1 MDGGTGADHGLDRR
15 SRARTRPAA
24 SWRWYTGTAVLA
36 VAAVVILRIA
46 FYSAGDEVAARVQL
60 HSVLRDATIA
70 VSFAAGLL
78 CLVRWRIT
86 GESAIAF
93 TGLALFVLGLVTMPM
108 VELAPLLYEDIGVRD
123 HSPLSRTVSTVLAVP
138 LLLMALAAPQVTA
151 RLRPGRLA
159 LLLVTLLAVTLG
171 VVIVLVRTGGRFDP
185 TDGSLQVLDAL
196 NAVAWSFVAIA
207 ALLIAR
213 RTGAAAA
220 VWVAVA
226 STILSL
232 SGLLYLVAVDHQEPF
247 LTLAIATKL
256 VALCIALAGA
266 WLELLATLSDQSAT
280 MLRLLTE
287 LTEVRD
293 QLEGDEALEEE
304 RRHELRSTLASV
316 RVAVNTLGRYRDH
329 LDEPTRG
336 SLEQAVISEL
346 TRLEH
351 MVSSSTV
358 DVQGGAA
365 SLKDVLEPLV
375 AAARESGVAVDLDL
389 RGLSV
394 QTPHEDVATL
404 FQNLLTN
411 ARKYAPGSP
420 VSIRARRSGS
430 SVIIW
435 FEDRGPGIPPEERE
449 AVLQRGSRGRSSKG
463 VSGTGLGLYVCA
475 RLVADAGGELSV
487 HERPGGGAAFRI
499 TLPAQANPSAWAAP
513 PPEQVAVDGDEETAE
528 ETTEGGDEEA
538 AEGGDEGGEV
548 VALPPSQRDRPRTR
562 RGRAG

>member
-1 MDGGTGADHGLDRR
+1 MDGGTGADHGLERR

-24 SWRWYTGTAVLA
+24 SWRWYAGTAVLT
-36 VAAVVILRIA
+36 VAAIVVLRIT

-108 VELAPLLYEDIGVRD
+108 VELAPLLYEDLDVRD

-138 LLLMALAAPQVTA
+138 LLLVALGAPKMTT

-159 LLLVTLLAVTLG
+159 LLLIALLAVTLG
-171 VVIVLVRTGGRFDP
+171 VVVALVRSGGRFDP

-196 NAVAWSFVAIA
+196 NAIAWSFVALA

-213 RTGAAAA
+213 RTGVAAA

-232 SGLLYLVAVDHQEPF
+232 SGLLYLVAVDNQDPF

-316 RVAVNTLGRYRDH
+316 RVAVNTLGRYREH

-351 MVSSSTV
+351 MVSREGF
-358 DVQGGAA
+358 DVQAGAA
-365 SLKDVLEPLV
+365 SLKDVLDPLV

-394 QTPHEDVATL
+394 QAAHEDVATL

-420 VSIRARRSGS
+420 VSIRARRSGGD
-430 SVIIW
+430 VIIW

-475 RLVADAGGELSV
+475 RLVADQGGELSV

-499 TLPAQANPSAWAAP
+499 TLPAQTSTSAWTTP
-513 PPEQVAVDGDEETAE
+513 PPEPTPPATDAAPDEAPA
-528 ETTEGGDEEA
+528 D
-538 AEGGDEGGEV
+538 GGEV